1 VKIGEY
7 MKNKIDLTSG
17 SIIEKLLIVA
27 IPTLLTSI
35 VQMTYNLTDMFWVGK
50 VNSIGLDHVEAISAV
65 GTAGYYTWLGFGLIL
80 LAKVGTSVS
89 VSQAAGKNDMEEV
102 TKAGNNGLI
111 FMLILTAIYT
121 LVGFFGATTFIN
133 MFNIGN
139 VNIETYAYEYLR
151 IISLFGFA
159 YFIVNIFNGVYDGL
173 GKTIN
178 IFLITSSGLAI
189 NIILDPLLILRDFSI
204 FGLQFTGLGMGVRG
218 AAIATA
224 IAQSFI
230 LVTYLVIY
238 MTKYRP
244 FKINFKK
251 YYDTAM
257 FKKIVKIGTPVG
269 VQSIFFT
276 TIMIIIGIMIA
287 HYGKH
292 VMAVQRV
299 GSHIEALAWMIALG
313 FQVSLASF
321 VGQNYGAKRFDRIK
335 EGYYTALKVLI
346 PYGLLINL
354 ILFVFAEQLF
364 GIFVSD
370 PETLAVGKMYLEI
383 LSFSQ
388 LFMIIELG
396 TAGAFMGLGKTMIPS
411 SVGIIGNSLRIPFAY
426 LLALSIGF
434 IGIWW
439 VVSISSII
447 KGVVLTIWFLT
458 YLHKSKKAKLI

>member
-1 VKIGEY
+1 
-7 MKNKIDLTSG
+7 MKDKIDLTSG
-17 SIIEKLLIVA
+17 NIITKLLIVA

-50 VNSIGLDHVEAISAV
+50 VDSIGLDHVEAISGV
-65 GTAGYYTWLGFGLIL
+65 GTAGYFVWLGFGLIL

-89 VSQAAGKNDMEEV
+89 VSQAAGKNDMDEV
-102 TKAGNNGLI
+102 TRAGNNGLI
-111 FMLILTAIYT
+111 LMLILTAIYT
-121 LVGFFGATTFIN
+121 LVGFFGASTFIAL
-133 MFNIGN
+133 FKIGN
-139 VNIETYAYEYLR
+139 INIETYAYEYLR

-159 YFIVNIFNGVYDGL
+159 YFLVNIFNGVYDGL

-178 IFLITSSGLAI
+178 TFLITASGLVI
-189 NIILDPLLILRDFSI
+189 NIILDPIFILQDFTV
-204 FGLQFTGLGMGVRG
+204 FGLQITGLGMGIKG

-224 IAQSFI
+224 IAQSFVLI
-230 LVTYLVIY
+230 TYLIIY
-238 MTKYRP
+238 MSKYKP
-244 FKINFKK
+244 FTINFKK
-251 YYDTAM
+251 YYDSAM
-257 FKKIVKIGTPVG
+257 FKKIIKIGSPVG
-269 VQSIFFT
+269 AQSIFFT
-276 TIMIIIGIMIA
+276 GISITIGIMIA
-287 HYGKH
+287 SYGKH

-313 FQVSLASF
+313 FQVALASF
-321 VGQNYGAKRFDRIK
+321 VGQNYGAKRFDRIR
-335 EGYYTALKVLI
+335 EGYFAALKLLI
-346 PYGLLINL
+346 PYGILINV

-370 PETLAVGKMYLEI
+370 PETLAIGKMYLEI

-411 SVGIIGNSLRIPFAY
+411 SVGIVGNSLRIPFAY

-439 VVSISSII
+439 VVSISSVL
-447 KGVVLTIWFLT
+447 KGVVLTVWFLL
-458 YLHKSKKAKLI
+458 YLRKIKKAKLVLS

>member
-1 VKIGEY
+1 
-7 MKNKIDLTSG
+7 
-17 SIIEKLLIVA
+17 
-27 IPTLLTSI
+27 
-35 VQMTYNLTDMFWVGK
+35 
-50 VNSIGLDHVEAISAV
+50 
-65 GTAGYYTWLGFGLIL
+65 
-80 LAKVGTSVS
+80 

-102 TKAGNNGLI
+102 TRAGNNGLI
-111 FMLILTAIYT
+111 IMLALTVLYT
-121 LVGFFGATTFIN
+121 LTGFFGATIFIN

-139 VNIETYAYEYLR
+139 TNIETYAFEYLR

-159 YFIVNIFNGVYDGL
+159 YFLVNIFNGVYDGL

-178 IFLITSSGLAI
+178 TFLITSTGLVL
-189 NIILDPLLILRDFSI
+189 NIVLDPLFILEDFRI
-204 FGLQFTGLGMGVRG
+204 FGLQVTGFGMGVRG

-230 LVTYLVIY
+230 LATYLVIY
-238 MTKYRP
+238 MTKYKP
-244 FKINFKK
+244 FKISLKK
-251 YYDTAM
+251 YYDSSTL
-257 FKKIVKIGTPVG
+257 KKIIKIGFPVG
-269 VQSIFFT
+269 AQSVFFT
-276 TIMIIIGIMIA
+276 AISIAIGIMIA

-313 FQVSLASF
+313 FQVALASF

-346 PYGLLINL
+346 PYGILLNI

-370 PETLAVGKMYLEI
+370 PETLAIGKMYLEI

-388 LFMIIELG
+388 LFMIVELG

-411 SVGIIGNSLRIPFAY
+411 SVGIIGNSLRVPFAY

-439 VVSISSII
+439 VVSISSIL
-447 KGVVLTIWFLT
+447 KGVVLTIWFLM
-458 YLHKSKKAKLI
+458 YLRKMKKAKIILVEK